1 MGKIALITGI
11 SGQDGWFLSELL
23 LKKGYDVYGIS
34 SPKALIGI
42 SHLNKKVHL
51 IQCDLT
57 DTHSVTSVVEK
68 IQPDEIYNLAAQSQ
82 VGLSFSIPIYTAE
95 IDALGV
101 LRILDAIR
109 ILGLNKKIKFFQAS
123 SAELFGASKDFPQT
137 ENTSFEPVNPYGI
150 AKLYGYWITKNYR
163 ESYGI
168 FASNGIMFNHES
180 EYRGEIF
187 VTRKISIGVA
197 KIAKGLQ
204 DKLYLGNLDALRD
217 WGYAKDY
224 VECMWKMLQH
234 NEADDFII
242 ATGKNYSVRDFA
254 TIAFR
259 EVGIDIHWNGEGIN
273 EKGTDKKSG
282 KILVEVNPDFYRPL
296 DTWKLMG
303 DPQKAMNHLGW
314 THKTKFDD
322 LIKIMVQN
330 DLKILF

>member
-1 MGKIALITGI
+1 MGTIALITGI
-11 SGQDGWFLSELL
+11 TGQDGWFLSELL
-23 LKKGYDVYGIS
+23 IKKGYVVYGIT
-34 SPKALIGI
+34 SPAALGGI
-42 SHLNKKVHL
+42 SHLNKEIHL
-51 IQCDLT
+51 TQCDLT
-57 DTHSVTSVVEK
+57 DTYSITSVIEK

-109 ILGLNKKIKFFQAS
+109 ILGLEAKTKVFQAS
-123 SAELFGASKDFPQT
+123 TAELFGATKDFPQT
-137 ENTSFEPVNPYGI
+137 EMTSFAPLNPYGV

-187 VTRKISIGVA
+187 VTRKISVAVA

-204 DKLYLGNLDALRD
+204 DKLYLGNLDARRD
-217 WGYAKDY
+217 WGYANDY

-234 NEADDFII
+234 TEADDFII
-242 ATGKNYSVRDFA
+242 ATGQNHSVRDFA
-254 TIAFR
+254 TLAFR
-259 EVGIDIHWNGEGIN
+259 EVGIDIEWNGEGKN

-282 KILVEVNPDFYRPL
+282 KVLVEVNPEFYRPL
-296 DTWKLMG
+296 ETWQLMG
-303 DPQKAMNHLGW
+303 DPKKAKNLLGW
-314 THKTKFDD
+314 SHKTSFEE

-330 DLKILF
+330 DLK